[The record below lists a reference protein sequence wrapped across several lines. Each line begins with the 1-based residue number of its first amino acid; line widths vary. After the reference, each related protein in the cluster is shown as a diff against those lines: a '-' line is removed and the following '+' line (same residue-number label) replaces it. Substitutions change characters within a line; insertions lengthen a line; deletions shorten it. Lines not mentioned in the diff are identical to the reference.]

1 MRPVLLAA
9 AGLALLAPAAF
20 ASGGGMSANWGGQGA
35 TAPGRAYTYV
45 TLPTERGTLLAAVQ
59 RRTGEVDRWRHFK
72 GRYGVPQVGYDGA
85 MTGLSADG
93 RVLVL
98 AEIPRA
104 FPIRRTRLL
113 VLDPTR
119 FHRLERFS
127 FPGWHSVT
135 AISPHGRYV
144 YLQRYTAPLRDPSR
158 SEVVVFDRGRPGA
171 PRALSAPASGLPT
184 ARVSDGRWAYTLN
197 QGDASWVQALDT
209 VTQRVRRF
217 EVPRLRGNDLV
228 RLRLEGDRLHVGRAA
243 TLTVAGG

>member
-1 MRPVLLAA
+1 MRLTLPLAA
-9 AGLALLAPAAF
+9 ALLVPAVAH

-35 TAPGRAYTYV
+35 SAPGRVYTYV
-45 TLPTERGTLLAAVQ
+45 TLPTERGTLVAAVQ
-59 RRTGEVDRWRHFK
+59 RWSGEIDRWRHFS
-72 GRYGVPQVGYDGA
+72 GRYGVPQVGYDGS

-98 AEIPRA
+98 TEIPRT

-113 VLDPTR
+113 IMNPTR
-119 FHRLERFS
+119 FHRIERFS
-127 FPGWHSVT
+127 FPGWYSVT

-144 YLQRYTAPLRDPSR
+144 YLQRYTAPSRDPSR
-158 SEVVVFDRGRPGA
+158 SEVVVFDRGNPGA
-171 PRALSAPASGLPT
+171 PEAISAPASGLPT
-184 ARVSDGRWAYTLN
+184 ARATDGRWAYTLN

-228 RLRLEGDRLHVGRAA
+228 RLRLNGNRLRVGKTV
-243 TLTVAGG
+243 TLTVPGA

>member
-1 MRPVLLAA
+1 MRVLLLVAA
-9 AGLALLAPAAF
+9 TLVVPTVAL

-59 RRTGEVDRWRHFK
+59 RRTGEIDRWRRFSR
-72 GRYGVPQVGYDGA
+72 RYGVPQVAYDGS

-98 AEIPRA
+98 SELPRTY
-104 FPIRRTRLL
+104 PIRRTRLL
-113 VLDPTR
+113 IMDPTR
-119 FHRLERFS
+119 FRRIERFS
-127 FPGWHSVT
+127 FPGWYSAS

-158 SEVVVFDRGRPGA
+158 SEVVVLDRGNPGA
-171 PRALSAPASGLPT
+171 PEPLSAPASGLPT
-184 ARVSDGRWAYTLN
+184 SHVSDGRWAYTLN

-217 EVPRLRGNDLV
+217 DVPRLRGNDLV
-228 RLRLEGDRLHVGRAA
+228 RLRLDGDRLHVGKAV
-243 TLTVAGG
+243 TLTVAGA